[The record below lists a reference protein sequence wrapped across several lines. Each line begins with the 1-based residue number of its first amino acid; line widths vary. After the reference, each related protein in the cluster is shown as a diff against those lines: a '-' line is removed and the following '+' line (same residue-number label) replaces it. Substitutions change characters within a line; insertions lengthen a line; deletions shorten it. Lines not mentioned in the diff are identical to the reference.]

1 VLARTHAVGSKLK
14 SKIRSV
20 IRDARRSTADGA
32 LSRSSSSSMIINI
45 RRHSRLRWC
54 IAVAALGLLSA
65 SSAQAEQSWLYEV
78 VIETGMPNLE
88 ENLRYATTKS
98 THCFNDS
105 ELAHSFS
112 AMRHDALRGCELE
125 HASHLSDGSSYA
137 LTCKGSTETH
147 GNATWSVTPD
157 RKVGTLRVKLGGK
170 NMTFFQRVSARVLGA
185 CE

>member
-1 VLARTHAVGSKLK
+1 MIISVRTHRGLQ
-14 SKIRSV
+14 
-20 IRDARRSTADGA
+20 
-32 LSRSSSSSMIINI
+32 
-45 RRHSRLRWC
+45 WC
-54 IAVAALGLLSA
+54 MVAAALGSVPA
-65 SSAQAEQSWLYEV
+65 SSAQADQSWLYEI

-98 THCFNDS
+98 TQCFNDS

-112 AMRHDALRGCELE
+112 ALRHDALRGCELE
-125 HASHLSDGSSYA
+125 REGHLSDGSSYA

-147 GNATWSVTPD
+147 GSATWSVTPE

>member
-1 VLARTHAVGSKLK
+1 MIIGVRTH
-14 SKIRSV
+14 
-20 IRDARRSTADGA
+20 
-32 LSRSSSSSMIINI
+32 M
-45 RRHSRLRWC
+45 RLQWC
-54 IAVAALGLLSA
+54 IAAATLGSVPA
-65 SSAQAEQSWLYEV
+65 SSAQADQSWLYEV

-98 THCFNDS
+98 TRCFNDS

-112 AMRHDALRGCELE
+112 ALRHDALRGCELE
-125 HASHLSDGSSYA
+125 RESHLSDGSSYA
-137 LTCKGSTETH
+137 LTCKGSTETR
-147 GNATWSVTPD
+147 GSAMWSVTPE

>member
-1 VLARTHAVGSKLK
+1 
-14 SKIRSV
+14 
-20 IRDARRSTADGA
+20 
-32 LSRSSSSSMIINI
+32 MIISI
-45 RRHSRLRWC
+45 RRYKGLRWC
-54 IAVAALGLLSA
+54 IAAAALGLLPP
-65 SSAQAEQSWLYEV
+65 SSAQADQSWLYEV

-98 THCFNDS
+98 KQCFNDS

-112 AMRHDALRGCELE
+112 ALRHHALRGCELE
-125 HASHLSDGSSYA
+125 RASHLSDGSSYA

-147 GNATWSVTPD
+147 GNATWSVTSE

-170 NMTFFQRVSARVLGA
+170 NMTFFQRVSARVLGS

>member
-1 VLARTHAVGSKLK
+1 MCTHQRAVF
-14 SKIRSV
+14 
-20 IRDARRSTADGA
+20 RDGFRVH
-32 LSRSSSSSMIINI
+32 MIISM
-45 RRHSRLRWC
+45 RTCRLLQWC
-54 IAVAALGLLSA
+54 IAAAALVFLPA
-65 SSAQAEQSWLYEV
+65 SSAQANGSWLYEI

-98 THCFNDS
+98 TQCFSDS

-112 AMRHDALRGCELE
+112 ALRHDALRGCELQRD
-125 HASHLSDGSSYA
+125 SHLSDGSSYA

-147 GNATWSVTPD
+147 GIATWSVTPE

-170 NMTFFQRVSARVLGA
+170 NMTFFQRVSARVLGV

>member
-1 VLARTHAVGSKLK
+1 MVISIQTRT
-14 SKIRSV
+14 
-20 IRDARRSTADGA
+20 
-32 LSRSSSSSMIINI
+32 
-45 RRHSRLRWC
+45 RLRWS
-54 IAVAALGLLSA
+54 ILAVALGFVPA
-65 SSAQAEQSWLYEV
+65 SSAQADQSWLYEV

-98 THCFNDS
+98 TQCFNDS

-112 AMRHDALRGCELE
+112 ALHHDALRGCELE
-125 HASHLSDGSSYA
+125 RESHLSDGSSYA

-147 GNATWSVTPD
+147 GSATWSVTPE

-185 CE
+185 CEL